1 MFSLDG
7 TMGRYESAGWL
18 SRELRAGPMLL
29 SAQYIIPII
38 GEPLVGGAVLV
49 RDGVIRDIGEAERM
63 RLRYGDEEMRDFG
76 AAAILPGL
84 IDLHTHMENSV
95 LRGIVPDQPYVSWI
109 QAVRRAA
116 ARLDVHDWHA
126 SAIFGGL
133 EALSAGITCVA
144 DISATGAS
152 CSAMTKLGL
161 RGIVFRE
168 VGTMDKRRVDDSMK
182 IARND
187 IVNWGESVDSSRIG
201 IGIAPREAFDCHPAV
216 FTDAARIAR
225 EENIPLSLYLAASR
239 EEYDFIRWG
248 TSGLSV
254 DNMQG
259 RRGYVEIPPWLPTG
273 VSPVRYLVNWG
284 AFEADNVIAAHC
296 VHVDGE
302 DIRKLQEY
310 DVAVAIC
317 PRSNAQLSMGV
328 APLLE
333 FIRSGLR
340 VGLGT
345 GYAVATDSSDII
357 KEMRYGM
364 LLNRAMNPG
373 RFVAPETMLR
383 MATIDAARSL
393 KLDDRIGS
401 IEIGKCADLTAID
414 LSGSRQGANC
424 NPVAVVVNSSS
435 STDVLM
441 TMVDGKIRYEKDKWN
456 VDVEVAR
463 DIARVID
470 IRGKLRK

>member
-1 MFSLDG
+1 
-7 TMGRYESAGWL
+7 
-18 SRELRAGPMLL
+18 MLL
-29 SAQYIIPII
+29 CANYVIPVTSPSM
-38 GEPLVGGAVLV
+38 ENGAVLV
-49 RDGVIRDIGEAERM
+49 RDGVICDIGDAERM
-63 RLRYGDEEMRDFG
+63 RLRYESEEVKDFG
-76 AAAILPGL
+76 AAALVPGL
-84 IDLHTHMENSV
+84 IDLHTHLENSV
-95 LRGIVPDQPYVSWI
+95 LRGVIPDEPYVNWI
-109 QAVRRAA
+109 QAVRAA
-116 ARLDVHDWHA
+116 SARLGAHDWHA
-126 SAIFGGL
+126 SAVFGGL

-144 DISATGAS
+144 DISSTGAS
-152 CSAMTKLGL
+152 CSAMTKVGL
-161 RGIVFRE
+161 RGVVFRE
-168 VGTMDKRRVDDSMK
+168 VGIVDKRRVEDAVA

-187 IVNWGESVDSSRIG
+187 IVNWGELVDSSRVR
-201 IGIAPREAFDCHPAV
+201 IGIAPREPFDCHPAI
-216 FTDAARIAR
+216 FSEAAKIAR
-225 EENIPLSLYLAASR
+225 EEDIPLSLYVAASR

-248 TSGLSV
+248 TSALSV
-254 DNMQG
+254 ENMKS
-259 RRGYVEIPPWLPTG
+259 RRGYVEVPPWLPTG

-302 DIRKLQEY
+302 DIRKMKEY

-333 FIRSGLR
+333 FLRSNLR

-373 RFVAPETMLR
+373 RFVAPETMLA

-414 LSGSRQGANC
+414 LSGTRQTSTS
-424 NPVAVVVNSSS
+424 NPQAVVVNSSS
-435 STDVLM
+435 SSDVLM
-441 TMVDGKIRYEKDKWN
+441 TMVDGRIRYEKDKWN